1 MIGTAALTMSRRS
14 MKPPTSTPA
23 SDSALIIWP
32 VREVSNSCLAS
43 HSIQHSRIVGSTRP
57 TMTNSSQNATA
68 QLPATS
74 DITLSQPAGL
84 GLNAVMNSSAA
95 TNTN

>member
-1 MIGTAALTMSRRS
+1 MAMATAMMMSAGIMNRFAFS
-14 MKPPTSTPA
+14 MPPFTP
-23 SDSALIIWP
+23 
-32 VREVSNSCLAS
+32 
-43 HSIQHSRIVGSTRP
+43 RP
-57 TMTNSSQNATA
+57 TMTNKSQNATA

-95 TNTN
+95 TSTNSMTGSQKWNFFMTTTSVNSSGA